1 MDRTKRTH
9 RREPEAPAPAV
20 RFEVC
25 AEFRLDPDCPWCACT
40 TCGRLADNHGLEPVL
55 RRAS

>member
-1 MDRTKRTH
+1 MERMQH
-9 RREPEAPAPAV
+9 RREREAPAPAV
-20 RFEVC
+20 RFEAC

-40 TCGRLADNHGLEPVL
+40 ACGWPADAHGLEPIL

>member
-1 MDRTKRTH
+1 MRA
-9 RREPEAPAPAV
+9 REDPAPEV

-25 AEFRLDPDCPWCACT
+25 VEFRLDPDCPWCACT
-40 TCGRLADNHGLEPVL
+40 VCGWSADDHDLEPVL